1 MSLKKCIKCQ
11 TKASTCYFEQSPNL
25 EDELEIL
32 IFHNSEAKE

>member
-11 TKASTCYFEQSPNL
+11 TKASSCYIKQSPSL

-32 IFHNSEAKE
+32 IFHNSEEKE